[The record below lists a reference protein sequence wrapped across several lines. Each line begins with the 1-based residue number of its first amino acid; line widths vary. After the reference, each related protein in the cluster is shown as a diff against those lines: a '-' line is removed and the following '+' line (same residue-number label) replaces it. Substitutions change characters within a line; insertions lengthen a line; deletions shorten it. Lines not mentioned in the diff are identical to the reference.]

1 MKFMKNLSVLL
12 CLFCLA
18 SCLDIKDETEILE
31 DGSGTLVSTLDMS
44 QLVDM
49 MSAMGG
55 EEFEKMK
62 NEKID
67 SVIYYKDLIDTAK
80 NLTREEKSLF
90 KGATARVKMNFE
102 KKQFLIKN
110 SYPFKN
116 IAELQKLNIMASQNG
131 IGVASLLKGAMGE
144 SGAGESGPDMNQLMA
159 VFDYQMK
166 NGYIRKSVNAQRLKA
181 LQDDPKMAE
190 MKQGAEMGIELL
202 YTVSY
207 KLPQA
212 LVKVNNPNAKVSD
225 DKRTV
230 TVQNNLME
238 LFTKPEKF
246 EFTIEY

>member
-1 MKFMKNLSVLL
+1 MKFMKNLLVLL

-18 SCLDIKDETEILE
+18 SCLDIKDETEIRE
-31 DGSGTLVSTLDMS
+31 DGSGTFISTLDMS

-55 EEFEKMK
+55 EEFEKRK

-67 SVIYYKDLIDTAK
+67 SVIYYKDNIDAAK
-80 NLTREEKSLF
+80 NLTPEEKSLL

-102 KKQFLIKN
+102 KKQFFLKFN
-110 SYPFKN
+110 APFKN
-116 IAELQKLNIMASQNG
+116 MAELQKLNLMVAQDG
-131 IGVASLLKGAMGE
+131 IGFTRLWQGAMGE
-144 SGAGESGPDMNQLMA
+144 SGAGESGPDMNELLA
-159 VFDYQMK
+159 VFDSQMK

-181 LQDDPKMAE
+181 LQDNPKMTE
-190 MKQGAEMGIELL
+190 MKQGAEMGIEVL

-207 KLPQA
+207 KLPHA